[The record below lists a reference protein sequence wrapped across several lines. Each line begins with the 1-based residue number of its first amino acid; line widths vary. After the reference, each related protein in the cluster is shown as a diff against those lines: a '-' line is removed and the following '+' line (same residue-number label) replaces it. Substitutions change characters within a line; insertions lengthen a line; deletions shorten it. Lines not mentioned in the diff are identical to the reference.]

1 MMALAFQ
8 YMRKKLIK
16 YASDETIEALA
27 KDYENI
33 MKDVSKIHSIVA
45 KQVYEKYGPVSS
57 RRTHD
62 DMSASSKKCK
72 DTIKKNYTEDEW
84 KRLNYEKMNNIRG
97 KTYEEIYGKE
107 KAEELKNSRRE
118 SNHNRKISDET
129 KKKISEANKGK
140 KLTDEDK
147 IKKSKAAVGRK
158 WYNNGEIQISIKGP
172 CPKGFVTGMLK
183 RSRDTK
189 SY

>member
-1 MMALAFQ
+1 MMSLAFQ

-16 YASDETIEALA
+16 YASDDTIEALA

-33 MKDVSKIHSIVA
+33 TKDVSEIHSIVA
-45 KQVYEKYGPVSS
+45 KQVYEKYGPISS

-62 DMSASSKKCK
+62 EMSASAKKGK
-72 DTIKKNYTEDEW
+72 ETMKKHYTLDEL

-107 KAEELKNSRRE
+107 KSEELKNSRRE

-129 KKKISEANKGK
+129 KKKISESNKGK
-140 KLTDEDK
+140 KLSEETKKK
-147 IKKSKAAVGRK
+147 ISEAYKGKHWKIVDGKRV
-158 WYNNGEIQISIKGP
+158 WY
-172 CPKGFVTGMLK
+172 
-183 RSRDTK
+183 
-189 SY
+189 